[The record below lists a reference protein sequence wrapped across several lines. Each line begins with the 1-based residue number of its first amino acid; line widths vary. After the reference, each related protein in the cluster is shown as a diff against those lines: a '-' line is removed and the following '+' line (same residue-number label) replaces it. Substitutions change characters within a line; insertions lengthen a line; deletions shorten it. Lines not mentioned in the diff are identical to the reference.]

1 MMLSNIPT
9 KELESM
15 VNTLDEE
22 LEEMEQRVEGD
33 ETMEVLTRMINMSR
47 VYTATKVYLELR
59 KDYVLI
65 EKGKG
70 N

>member
-1 MMLSNIPT
+1 MLNNIPM

-33 ETMEVLTRMINMSR
+33 ERMEIITRMINMSR

-59 KDYVLI
+59 RDYQLI
-65 EKGKG
+65 EREK
-70 N
+70 

>member
-1 MMLSNIPT
+1 MLSNIPT

>member
-1 MMLSNIPT
+1 MLNNIPMN
-9 KELESM
+9 ELESM

-33 ETMEVLTRMINMSR
+33 DRMEIITRMINMSR

-59 KDYVLI
+59 RDFQLI
-65 EKGKG
+65 EREK
-70 N
+70 

>member
-1 MMLSNIPT
+1 MLNDIPM

-22 LEEMEQRVEGD
+22 LEEIEQRVEGD
-33 ETMEVLTRMINMSR
+33 DRMEIITRMINMSR

-59 KDYVLI
+59 RDFQLI
-65 EKGKG
+65 EREK
-70 N
+70 

>member
-1 MMLSNIPT
+1 MLNDIPM

-33 ETMEVLTRMINMSR
+33 ERMEIITRMINMSR

-59 KDYVLI
+59 RDFQLI
-65 EKGKG
+65 EREK
-70 N
+70 

>member
-1 MMLSNIPT
+1 MLNNIPM
-9 KELESM
+9 KEIESM

-33 ETMEVLTRMINMSR
+33 ERMEIITRMINMSR

-59 KDYVLI
+59 RDFQLI
-65 EKGKG
+65 EREK
-70 N
+70 

>member
-1 MMLSNIPT
+1 MLNNIPM

-33 ETMEVLTRMINMSR
+33 ERMEIITRMINMSR

-59 KDYVLI
+59 RDFQLI
-65 EKGKG
+65 EREK
-70 N
+70 

>member
-1 MMLSNIPT
+1 MLNNIPM
-9 KELESM
+9 KEIESM

-33 ETMEVLTRMINMSR
+33 DRMEIITRMINMSR

-59 KDYVLI
+59 RDFQLI
-65 EKGKG
+65 EREK
-70 N
+70 

>member
-1 MMLSNIPT
+1 MLNNIPM
-9 KELESM
+9 KELERM

-47 VYTATKVYLELR
+47 VYTATNVYLELR

>member
-1 MMLSNIPT
+1 MLSSIST

-59 KDYVLI
+59 KDYQLI
-65 EKGKG
+65 EGRS

>member
-1 MMLSNIPT
+1 MLNDIPM

-22 LEEMEQRVEGD
+22 LEEIEQRVEGD
-33 ETMEVLTRMINMSR
+33 DRMEIITKMINMSR

-59 KDYVLI
+59 RDYQLI
-65 EKGKG
+65 EREK
-70 N
+70 